1 MGGIN
6 EKQETVKEIITSE
19 LIEEFLGSLRQKH
32 RGESS
37 LDNYRRSLKRLY
49 NWLPEEKVL
58 KADTGT
64 GWRNWLIEEKGF
76 SHRTVNTHIS
86 SLNGLL
92 RYLGHRDWQVEEFVR
107 EADDMQPE
115 LSRAEYL
122 RLLSAAK
129 KMGKEKS
136 YLLIKTMGGA
146 GVRVQELSQVTV
158 EAVAHGM
165 VCLDSHNGL
174 RLRVMRIPKVLKE
187 ELTEYIRRECIKS
200 GPVFLSR
207 EGKPLGRATVHHSV
221 KMLSQEARVEPEKAN
236 PRCLWKMYCNTQDG
250 IQANIDALTYQAY
263 EYMMEKEQLTIG
275 WAV

>member
-6 EKQETVKEIITSE
+6 EKQETVKEIITPE

-58 KADTGT
+58 RADTGT

-92 RYLGHRDWQVEEFVR
+92 RYLGHRDWQVEEFVW
-107 EADDMQPE
+107 EDNDVQPE
-115 LSRAEYL
+115 LSRTEYL
-122 RLLSAAK
+122 RLLSAARQL
-129 KMGKEKS
+129 GREKT

-146 GVRVQELSQVTV
+146 GVRVQEISQLTA
-158 EAVAHGM
+158 EAVARGAVRM
-165 VCLDSHNGL
+165 DSHNGQ
-174 RLRVMRIPKVLKE
+174 RQRMMRIPEVLKG
-187 ELTEYIRRECIKS
+187 ELMEYMRRESIGM
-200 GPVFLSR
+200 GPVFVTR
-207 EGKPLGRATVHHSV
+207 RGKPLSRSAIHRCVSSV
-221 KMLSQEARVEPEKAN
+221 SREARVKPEKAN
-236 PRCLWKMYCNTQDG
+236 PRCLWKMYQNTQDG
-250 IQANIDALTYQAY
+250 IQANINVLIQQTY
-263 EYMMEKEQLTIG
+263 EHMMEEEQLSIG
-275 WAV
+275 WDL